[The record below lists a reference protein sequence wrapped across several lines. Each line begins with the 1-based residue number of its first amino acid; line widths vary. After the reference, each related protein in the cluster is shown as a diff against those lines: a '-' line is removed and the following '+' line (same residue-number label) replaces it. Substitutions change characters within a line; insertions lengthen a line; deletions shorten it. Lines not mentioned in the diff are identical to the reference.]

1 MLTTGFISFK
11 AIGRKLAECLWFW
24 TPLVFCYTT
33 VKQTNQIHFLNLE
46 CERIMCEYW
55 PPKISHSKFLGTEHQ
70 KNHFSPISVLW
81 REKCW
86 SLVCAQFWCRRP
98 PILFEPLYSKEP
110 KNNPTHDMVST
121 VWCPGLSRFG
131 STKTGDFEV
140 FFLHK
145 NLSPGQMLNFCL
157 CLGVW

>member
-1 MLTTGFISFK
+1 MDCNMLTTGFISFK

-24 TPLVFCYTT
+24 TPLVFCYMT

-55 PPKISHSKFLGTEHQ
+55 STKISHLKFLGTEHQ

-81 REKCW
+81 REKMLKPRVR
-86 SLVCAQFWCRRP
+86 SVLMP
-98 PILFEPLYSKEP
+98 ES

-145 NLSPGQMLNFCL
+145 NLFPGQTVNFCL